1 MFFISPPPSPPH
13 GWVSKDE
20 GPPNKEV
27 WAGDLAKALEGVRG
41 ARREEEQ
48 KEINCRKRSGSRS
61 IVYDPQDHGDSPA
74 LPAVMVEDLTDAQE
88 TLDVEMEE
96 GPRVIT
102 HTTRPPVELMQY
114 A

>member
-20 GPPNKEV
+20 GPPNKEA

-41 ARREEEQ
+41 VRREEEQ
-48 KEINCRKRSGSRS
+48 KEINGRKRSGSRS

-74 LPAVMVEDLTDAQE
+74 LPAVMVEDLTDEQE

-96 GPRVIT
+96 GFRVIT

>member
-13 GWVSKDE
+13 GWVSRDE

-41 ARREEEQ
+41 AKREKER
-48 KEINCRKRSGSRS
+48 KEIAGRRRSGSRS
-61 IVYDPQDHGDSPA
+61 VVYDPQDHGDSPA
-74 LPAVMVEDLTDAQE
+74 LPAVMVEDLTEGEDGAEAQ
-88 TLDVEMEE
+88 ME
-96 GPRVIT
+96 PLKIT
-102 HTTRPPVELMQY
+102 RSARPPVELMQD